1 MTQCHAV
8 SRRVTPG
15 HEGSGNLYTFDL
27 IFSKEIKYFPG
38 VGPAGPVRGVPGAG
52 DPVRLR
58 HHVLRSL
65 PPRPALRPP
74 QQHHGG
80 QWAG

>member
-8 SRRVTPG
+8 SRLVTKVQ
-15 HEGSGNLYTFDL
+15 ETYIFDL
-27 IFSKEIKYFPG
+27 IFSREIKYFPG

-65 PPRPALRPP
+65 PPRAALRPP